1 MDSWAIHNLGSF
13 ARLPEDEMVARFGL
27 EIIGLLKQARGEA
40 FRAPNWNVKDDKFFW
55 ATDLEGAIETI
66 EPLNFVLSKGVE
78 QIFQNLDYAGLST
91 QDAKITLKGRA
102 REKIYRI
109 RLVFPT
115 KNQKVW
121 IRQIVTK
128 IELDPPGFNIEGV
141 GIEFRSTKPRAVQNN
156 LYSGTVMEPENLDLI
171 VSKLKKVVGLEKI
184 GLPKLRDS
192 WSEAFYMT
200 ENLSTLIEEKD
211 RFKVRKEKFKVQS
224 SKFKVENSG
233 VRSQESDLSGQW
245 SVVGGQK
252 EQLKV
257 QSSKFK
263 VGNSGVST
271 ARGSGRQ
278 SEPPAVAGGGSD
290 EFQVPDSGV
299 GTQYSVPSTQSETV
313 ISHQFRASFYYLPK
327 PITARVFFESGE
339 PKALLIKG
347 KREMV
352 RTAGGPWR
360 MDAEWYKAK
369 EWRRDEWDI
378 ETESGAVYRVFTD
391 KNGEAFVDGGY
402 D

>member
-1 MDSWAIHNLGSF
+1 MDSWAIHDLGSF
-13 ARLPEDEMVARFGL
+13 AQLPEDEMVARFGL
-27 EIIGLLKQARGEA
+27 EIVGLLKQARGEA

-128 IELDPPGFNIEGV
+128 IELDTPGFNIEGV
-141 GIEFRSTKPRAVQNN
+141 GIEFRSTKPRTVQNN

-200 ENLSTLIEEKD
+200 ENLSPLIEEKD

-245 SVVGGQK
+245 SVVG
-252 EQLKV
+252 
-257 QSSKFK
+257 
-263 VGNSGVST
+263 
-271 ARGSGRQ
+271 GRQ

-369 EWRRDEWDI
+369 DWRRDEWDI